1 MRSGARIVWQSA
13 RAAHTG
19 IPSRRVLLIGNQ
31 KPAAVL
37 WVAGL
42 NFRVFYS
49 LGMMIQNSKYSS
61 NPGTPP
67 GSSEIRNAIRN
78 HKGAIPKNSPKP
90 PQTPAMMRLRR
101 DRRKAPRALFI
112 VSLLPNINP
121 GLLVNQFHY
130 NLRKVGRIVAIQ
142 TGKTCQE
149 IFTATSIP
157 SPAG

>member
-1 MRSGARIVWQSA
+1 MARRNVEANRCLISLRTISYYLLLGQPQAFSMQ
-13 RAAHTG
+13 
-19 IPSRRVLLIGNQ
+19 IPY
-31 KPAAVL
+31 P
-37 WVAGL
+37 
-42 NFRVFYS
+42 

-130 NLRKVGRIVAIQ
+130 NLRTVCRIVAIQ